1 MRIVIRNRW
10 TGDEIYA
17 ADADSLRA
25 VVVQCVREL
34 GIGLTDADLRGAV
47 LTDADLRGADLTDA
61 VLRGADLTGADLTG
75 AVLAGAVLTGAVL
88 RGADLTGAVLRGAD
102 LTGAVLRGADL
113 TGADLTDADLTGA
126 DLRGAVLTGADLT
139 DADLRGADL
148 RGADL
153 TGAVLTDAAVLT
165 EVTIACLL
173 ARATR
178 LDGYEFRLFAL
189 DSGTHLIIA
198 GCRRLTVE
206 QYRAHVAAEYPGSAK
221 ASETFDI
228 LDFFAARIAH
238 HQPQATT
245 PA

>member
-34 GIGLTDADLRGAV
+34 GIG
-47 LTDADLRGADLTDA
+47 
-61 VLRGADLTGADLTG
+61 
-75 AVLAGAVLTGAVL
+75 
-88 RGADLTGAVLRGAD
+88 
-102 LTGAVLRGADL
+102 
-113 TGADLTDADLTGA
+113 
-126 DLRGAVLTGADLT
+126 LT